1 MYWVLSR
8 LESGGRNGKRY
19 MFLINGVC
27 SYFFSGGFFYCQLHI
42 LLKYTCALARLG
54 RLCRFFYYLGCSV
67 EVFELD

>member
-1 MYWVLSR
+1 
-8 LESGGRNGKRY
+8 